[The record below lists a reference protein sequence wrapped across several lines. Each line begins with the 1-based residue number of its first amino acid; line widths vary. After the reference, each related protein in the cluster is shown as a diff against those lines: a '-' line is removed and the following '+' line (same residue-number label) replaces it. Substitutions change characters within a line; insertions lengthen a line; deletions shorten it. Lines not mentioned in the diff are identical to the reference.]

1 MTIEKEILMES
12 IRNIQNFKRFL
23 ELNKDKLYAI
33 AEDANSIRIDDE
45 WMQEDIWDEIYE
57 CEEKAMRQYN
67 IGELW
72 WTQFPFEEID
82 KSKQRPA
89 IIIDSDTIAI
99 LSAMVTS
106 KDKKN
111 PYSIKIDEWEK
122 AGLKKESW
130 VRIDRI
136 VRVEEWRLTRK
147 IGVLTESDFN
157 KVTQL
162 VAECLSEKFHEFS
175 LLAIRNPSGKYLQVY
190 DNNWECWLFPYC
202 KTQEPNKE
210 NVDRYANSLL
220 RSNTTT
226 SYVALATHCKY
237 SEKDKVYKRYK
248 HLLYK
253 IDLSDVP
260 EHMNTSLFE
269 LKNIKYSWKSIKELE
284 SDNNVMTKNDD
295 IIAFVKAN
303 IS

>member
-45 WMQEDIWDEIYE
+45 WMQEDIWDE
-57 CEEKAMRQYN
+57 
-67 IGELW
+67 
-72 WTQFPFEEID
+72 
-82 KSKQRPA
+82 
-89 IIIDSDTIAI
+89 
-99 LSAMVTS
+99 
-106 KDKKN
+106 
-111 PYSIKIDEWEK
+111 
-122 AGLKKESW
+122 
-130 VRIDRI
+130 
-136 VRVEEWRLTRK
+136 
-147 IGVLTESDFN
+147 
-157 KVTQL
+157 
-162 VAECLSEKFHEFS
+162 
-175 LLAIRNPSGKYLQVY
+175 VY